1 MTAFAPGLRPY
12 RRALV
17 ILAASMLLF
26 AAAVGLQF
34 LGDDPAGANSPAPAP
49 VERSAAAMLRRFQQ
63 RLQQNPEDS
72 YAYAQLGLTYMQR
85 LRETADASLY
95 AKAEQ
100 ALAEALKRDPDQ
112 FDAILGQGILA
123 LSRHDFHAALA
134 WGQRARALGP
144 YSAEALGILVDAQVE
159 LGRYDEAVATA
170 QAMVNLR
177 PDLASYSRISY
188 LRELHGDVPGA
199 IAAMQAAVDASMAGT
214 EANLWVQTQLGHL
227 HFNRGDLDQAEQAYR
242 KALAAKADYPFAQAG
257 LARVRAAQGRSD
269 EAIGLYKP
277 LVARLPLP
285 EFAVALGELLQAT
298 GRMSEAEQQYDL
310 LRAIYQLQASAG
322 VNVDAEAALFEA
334 DHGADAVRAVEQ
346 ARAAYRLRPSLF
358 AADVLA
364 WALYRAGEDEQAK
377 SYSQEALRL
386 GSQDALWH
394 YHAGMIAHALG
405 DDTAAAE
412 HLQAALAINPHFSPL
427 FAPQARAWLRQLG
440 ARP

>member
-1 MTAFAPGLRPY
+1 MTGFAPGLRPY

-34 LGDDPAGANSPAPAP
+34 LGDGPAGANSPAPAP
-49 VERSAAAMLRRFQQ
+49 LERSSVAMLQRFQQ

-72 YAYAQLGLTYMQR
+72 YAYAQLGLSYLQR

-95 AKAEQ
+95 AQAEK

-159 LGRYDEAVATA
+159 LGRYEEAVATA

-188 LRELHGDVPGA
+188 LRELHGDTPGA
-199 IAAMQAAVDASMAGT
+199 IEAMRAAVAASVVGT
-214 EANLWVQTQLGHL
+214 EANLWAQTQLGHL
-227 HFNRGDLDQAEQAYR
+227 EFNRGDLDRAEHAYG
-242 KALAAKADYPFAQAG
+242 KALAAKPDYPYAQAG

-269 EAIGLYKP
+269 EAIALYQP
-277 LVARLPLP
+277 LAARLPLP
-285 EFAVALGELLQAT
+285 EFVVALGELLQAV
-298 GRMSEAEQQYDL
+298 GRVSEAEQQYDL
-310 LRAIYQLQASAG
+310 VRAIYQLQASAG

-364 WALYRAGEDEQAK
+364 WALYQTGEYEQAK

-386 GSQDALWH
+386 GSQEALWH
-394 YHAGMIAHALG
+394 YHAGMIAHAVG
-405 DDTAAAE
+405 DDTAAAG
-412 HLQAALAINPHFSPL
+412 HLRTALSINPHFSPL
-427 FAPQARAWLRQLG
+427 FVPQVRALLRQLG